1 MVEDLKVRHWVK
13 MAEMAKV
20 FFKIDNVEHEVEDGI
35 PLIDFCD
42 DVDVSLSFGCTEGT
56 CGVCEVTVVEGRENL
71 SRITD
76 EEKDYLLEEDLE
88 EGMRLG
94 CQVKIRKG
102 NVTLKWKKVK
112 G

>member
-1 MVEDLKVRHWVK
+1 
-13 MAEMAKV
+13 MAKV
-20 FFKIDNVEHEVEDGI
+20 FFKTDNVTHEVEDGT

-42 DVDVSLSFGCTEGT
+42 EIDSSLSFGCTEGT
-56 CGVCEVTVVEGRENL
+56 CGVCEVTAIKGRENL
-71 SRITD
+71 SRITE

-88 EGMRLG
+88 DNMRLG

-102 NVTLKWKKVK
+102 DVTLKWKKAK

>member
-1 MVEDLKVRHWVK
+1 

-56 CGVCEVTVVEGRENL
+56 CGVCEVTVLEGRENL

-76 EEKDYLLEEDLE
+76 EKKDYLLEEDLE
-88 EGMRLG
+88 EG
-94 CQVKIRKG
+94 IRFVVGIRENKG
-102 NVTLKWKKVK
+102 LYHS

>member
-1 MVEDLKVRHWVK
+1 MYLFHS
-13 MAEMAKV
+13 
-20 FFKIDNVEHEVEDGI
+20 G
-35 PLIDFCD
+35 
-42 DVDVSLSFGCTEGT
+42 TEGT
-56 CGVCEVTVVEGRENL
+56 CGVCEVTVLEGRENL

-102 NVTLKWKKVK
+102 DVTLKWKKVK